1 MSEQPTIVLVH
12 GFWGGAA
19 HWNRVIV
26 ELLNRG
32 YEKIRAVELPLTS
45 LAEDVERTRKLVAQQ
60 AGPVLLVGHSYG
72 GAVITQA
79 GHAPNVAGLVYIAAS
94 CLLYTSPSPRDS

>member
-45 LAEDVERTRKLVAQQ
+45 
-60 AGPVLLVGHSYG
+60 
-72 GAVITQA
+72 
-79 GHAPNVAGLVYIAAS
+79 
-94 CLLYTSPSPRDS
+94 SPRTSNGPASWWPSKRGRCCWWGTPTAAR